1 MVNKDK
7 KVGFRADGDKYEEFK
22 EQCKKNDL
30 SPSMILRKL
39 MDDFSEGKI
48 EVKSLFDN
56 YDLDKVKFIK
66 EIFEK
71 NINII
76 SNEINRIENLIN
88 ERKKEIYKQQRR
100 GEYFFEDLEK
110 EFSLDDPVLEGLKKK
125 RIVLIKVNNNI
136 KDEMLKE
143 INKAIEWNL
152 RKRANKRRKKS
163 RIITWTLE
171 FQSKSA
177 YFWVFLFLK
186 KVILNFFKKF

>member
-143 INKAIEWNL
+143 INKAIE
-152 RKRANKRRKKS
+152 
-163 RIITWTLE
+163 
-171 FQSKSA
+171 
-177 YFWVFLFLK
+177 
-186 KVILNFFKKF
+186 